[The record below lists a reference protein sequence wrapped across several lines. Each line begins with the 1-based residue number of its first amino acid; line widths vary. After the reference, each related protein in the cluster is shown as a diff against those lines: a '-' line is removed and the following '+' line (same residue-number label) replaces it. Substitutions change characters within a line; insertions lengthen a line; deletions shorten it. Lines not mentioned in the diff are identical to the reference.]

1 MVTARLRGEMRLIIL
16 VRDELESEVE
26 NVYVA
31 GENTGIGG
39 VMANKVCCSFFYHG
53 LLVEGECLYTYY
65 AFIPPTLF
73 NYIKHREG

>member
-39 VMANKVCCSFFYHG
+39 VMANKVCMMFFFVMRLFVGDRDLWLRVSLFIY
-53 LLVEGECLYTYY
+53 LY
-65 AFIPPTLF
+65 
-73 NYIKHREG
+73 

>member
-16 VRDELESEVE
+16 GRDEFESEVE

-39 VMANKVCCSFFYHG
+39 VMANKVC
-53 LLVEGECLYTYY
+53 V
-65 AFIPPTLF
+65 TLPF
-73 NYIKHREG
+73 LFETFCWG

>member
-39 VMANKVCCSFFYHG
+39 VMANKVCVLPFCFVRITVFSYFMK
-53 LLVEGECLYTYY
+53 
-65 AFIPPTLF
+65 
-73 NYIKHREG
+73 N